1 MQVFAVTVIRSV
13 GRPRVDDSV
22 ALGTFFSLS
31 WLDLGGEVGQAGC
44 QNQGPGTGMGPW
56 CVSGPKRTGPVG
68 PSRAEGSLPVVYSR
82 ALPSVLSPH
91 LFYNC
96 LGQRRSVGH
105 TQGMEIA
112 TWQ

>member
-1 MQVFAVTVIRSV
+1 M
-13 GRPRVDDSV
+13 DDLV

-31 WLDLGGEVGQAGC
+31 WLDLGEVGQAGC

-56 CVSGPKRTGPVG
+56 CGQGPKDRASGPES
-68 PSRAEGSLPVVYSR
+68 SRGSLPVVYSR

-96 LGQRRSVGH
+96 LGQRRGQWV